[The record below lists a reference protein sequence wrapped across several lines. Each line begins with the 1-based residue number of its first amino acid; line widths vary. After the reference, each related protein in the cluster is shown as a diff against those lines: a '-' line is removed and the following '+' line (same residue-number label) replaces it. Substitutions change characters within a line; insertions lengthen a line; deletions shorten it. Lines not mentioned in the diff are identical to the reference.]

1 MAETKT
7 APGVRARVRAQ
18 LTAEIKDLARQ
29 QLRDVGAAG
38 LSLRAI
44 ARELEMAS
52 SAIYRYFPSRD
63 ALLTALIIDAY
74 NDLGVAVEEADAA
87 VDREHYHGRWAS
99 AAGALRSWAIAN
111 PQQWALIY
119 GSPVPG
125 YAAPQDTIAA
135 ASRLGVVLLTI
146 VSESTA
152 TTKAQDAKTSR
163 AVSAA
168 VAGIRNLTDG
178 TIADT
183 VLVDAVGAWSQLIGL
198 VSMELFG
205 HFVNVVDDV
214 DVYYAEAVRRLGSL
228 FIPST

>member
-214 DVYYAEAVRRLGSL
+214 DVYYTEAVRRLGSL

>member
-1 MAETKT
+1 MAQTKT

-29 QLRDVGAAG
+29 QLSDVGASG

-44 ARELEMAS
+44 ARDLEMAS

-74 NDLGVAVEEADAA
+74 NDLGLAVEEAEAA
-87 VDREHYHGRWAS
+87 AKREDYHGRWSA
-99 AAGALRSWAIAN
+99 AAGALRSWALAY

-125 YAAPQDTIAA
+125 YAAPEDTIES
-135 ASRLGVVLLTI
+135 ASRLGRVLLAI
-146 VSESTA
+146 VSESVE
-152 TTKAQDAKTSR
+152 TTSEQRTKVSR
-163 AVSAA
+163 AVRAS
-168 VAGIRNLTDG
+168 VAGIRDLTEG
-178 TIADT
+178 SITDT

-205 HFVNVVDDV
+205 HFVNVVDDP
-214 DVYYAEAVRRLGSL
+214 DVYYAEAVRRLGDL
-228 FIPST
+228 FIPED

>member
-87 VDREHYHGRWAS
+87 VDREHYHGRLAS